1 MKQNESNCKTKGPST
16 KCLDKNKK
24 AGDISNYQLNSTF
37 EISRTKEKKITP
49 RRVDC
54 KK

>member
-16 KCLDKNKK
+16 KCLDKNK

-37 EISRTKEKKITP
+37 EISRTKEKITP